1 VAIVGG
7 SGELPAEGAF
17 VSPTIFTGVTNDMRV
32 AQEEIFGPFLS
43 VIRFDGESAAIE
55 IANDS
60 PYGLSAGVWTR
71 DVGRAHRV
79 AARLEVGQ
87 VFVNEYLAGGV
98 ETPFGG
104 VKDSG
109 FGREKGVEGALGYT
123 HVKTVIVKL

>member
-1 VAIVGG
+1 VR
-7 SGELPAEGAF
+7 
-17 VSPTIFTGVTNDMRV
+17 PTIFTDVTNDMRV

-43 VIRFDGESAAIE
+43 VIRFEDEDEALR

-60 PYGLSAGVWTR
+60 DYGLVAGVWTTNLA
-71 DVGRAHRV
+71 RAHRM

-109 FGREKGVEGALGYT
+109 FGREKGIEGALAYT
-123 HVKTVIVKL
+123 HTKTVIVKL